1 MSNFT
6 QPSQGVPLSQLT
18 SVEVQAKIFGG
29 LALAL
34 LFFFYFLYPAFP
46 TVAGRSLAGWAWFAC
61 NSGNG
66 FLHGRFI
73 PIAFA
78 VMFWMGWRRSSG
90 ETIKPMNI
98 GLLVLGVGLFLYL
111 ISVRTIQPRIAIIGI
126 PFTII
131 GVLLFLFG
139 FQITKHFI
147 FPSFFWWFAMPVPG
161 LEDALTGR
169 LQIFTTESCY
179 HVGKILGM
187 DLVRQG
193 STITMASAGNV
204 PVNIAEGCSGIR
216 SLMALTMIAAVYAN
230 YTQKS
235 LWKKA
240 LLFASALP
248 LAMIGNFGRIFT
260 ILVIAQLGYADFAM
274 KTYHDWAGLL
284 LFFPIA
290 LSGLYLI
297 DYLLNIRERRRPR
310 KKVSVSRK
318 SVPSTA
324 K

>member
-1 MSNFT
+1 MKVSET
-6 QPSQGVPLSQLT
+6 LETPRES
-18 SVEVQAKIFGG
+18 KIL
-29 LALAL
+29 LALCAFV
-34 LFFFYFLYPAFP
+34 LFFFYVVYPAYP
-46 TVAGRSLAGWAWFAC
+46 TVSGRSLAGWAWYAC
-61 NSGNG
+61 NMENG

-78 VMFWMGWRRSSG
+78 VMCWMGWQRSSG
-90 ETIKPMNI
+90 EEIQPKNI
-98 GLLVLGVGLFLYL
+98 GLFVLAFGLLLYL
-111 ISVRTIQPRIAIIGI
+111 VSVRTIQPRIAIIGL

-131 GVLLFLFG
+131 GALAFLFG
-139 FQITKHFI
+139 YQVTRHFV
-147 FPSFFWWFAMPVPG
+147 FPAFFWWFAMPVPG
-161 LEDALTGR
+161 LEDAMTGR

-179 HVGKILGM
+179 QVGKLVGM

-240 LLFASALP
+240 VLFASALP

-274 KTYHDWAGLL
+274 RTYHDWAGLL

-297 DYLLNIRERRRPR
+297 DYLLNIRERRRPQ
-310 KKVSVSRK
+310 KKVSISRK
-318 SVPSTA
+318 VSSTTV